1 MLAWRASSLSVSA
14 SATQGPAMSINANP
28 VTRVR
33 FITDSFFLLSSRLI
47 VALLVSA
54 YIQIK
59 SERQGLY
66 S

>member
-1 MLAWRASSLSVSA
+1 
-14 SATQGPAMSINANP
+14 MSINANP

-66 S
+66 I